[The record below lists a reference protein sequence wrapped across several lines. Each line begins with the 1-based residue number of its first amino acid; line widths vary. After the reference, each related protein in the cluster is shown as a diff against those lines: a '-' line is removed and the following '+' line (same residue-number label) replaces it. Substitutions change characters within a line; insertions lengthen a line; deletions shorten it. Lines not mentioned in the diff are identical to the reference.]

1 MLKKRDHKLTIDR
14 IKAAVRYVA
23 ELRIPVYASQACFFL
38 VLSVFPTLV
47 LLLLLLRYTGLDV
60 ESLTGL
66 VGMVIP
72 GVVLPAAKRLILNA
86 YNNTTGTLI
95 PISILVALWSASRG
109 MHGLLTGLNSVYR
122 VSENR
127 GYFYTRTVSVVY
139 TLLFLVVLLLT
150 LLFHVFDS
158 TIMNFLAPLRW
169 GVLGEVLNMRFFV
182 LLFVQGALF
191 TAMYMVLPNRRNRF
205 WDSLPGAM
213 LSAAGWLIFSDLYS
227 LYVEHFSGYS
237 NVYGSVY
244 AVALCMLWLYVC
256 VSILFYGGALN
267 YYLTAKKREN

>member
-1 MLKKRDHKLTIDR
+1 MKKRGHKLTRNR
-14 IKAAVRYVA
+14 IKAIFEYVA
-23 ELRIPVYASQACFFL
+23 RLRIPVYASHACFFL
-38 VLSVFPTLV
+38 VLSVFPMLV

-60 ESLTGL
+60 ESLTDL

-72 GVVLPAAKRLILNA
+72 SAVLPAAKRLILNA

-95 PISILVALWSASRG
+95 PVSIVMALWSASRG
-109 MHGLLTGLNSVYR
+109 MHGLLTGFNSVYR

-127 GYFYTRTVSVVY
+127 GYFYTRAVSVVY
-139 TLLFLVVLLLT
+139 TLLFLLVLVLT

-158 TIMNFLAPLRW
+158 AIMDFLEPVRW
-169 GVLGEVLNMRFFV
+169 GVLGEILDLRFFV
-182 LLFVQGALF
+182 LLLAQTALF

-205 WDSLPGAM
+205 ADSLPGAL
-213 LSAAGWLIFSDLYS
+213 LSSAVWLVFSDLYS
-227 LYVEHFSGYS
+227 LYVEHFSGYA

-267 YYLTAKKREN
+267 YFLTAKKKES